1 MWKKSVEL
9 IVGVTLVMTYVSSA
23 EQAILN
29 AKEFQTLCG
38 FVSLT
43 DRISGLL
50 ERMKGK
56 SGVDVLPLQ
65 KKVEDVLFGM
75 GIGDV
80 GKMNWGY
87 YRETD
92 CGQDSGNQQTEGGKA
107 LVKDLVCLCEGTNRQ
122 SSPGGLCYAGNT
134 KQYDFN
140 TWGGSENHRNTWS
153 SLKSECTREHGE
165 GLLAESEFQERKKQ
179 LKERLKE
186 RKDMRTSTREGTFYT
201 YGGNTSNGLQTCS
214 GAKSDNDGICV
225 MYPKESDGD
234 NTSGIEW
241 LNELEGLVKEVEK
254 MNKDESAG
262 GNTKPS
268 TDGQPSIEKKP
279 KSNTKPSTGE
289 NSPAKGLEGPQKDGN
304 PNAQTTTSTE
314 KDATT
319 ARPPEEQKSSSKIIL
334 QFLWIFLFWLFV

>member
-9 IVGVTLVMTYVSSA
+9 AVGVTLVMTYVSSV

-43 DRISGLL
+43 ERISGLL
-50 ERMKGK
+50 DMKGN
-56 SGVDVLPLQ
+56 SGVDVLLLQ
-65 KKVEDVLFGM
+65 KKVKDILFGT

-80 GKMNWGY
+80 NKMSWQL
-87 YRETD
+87 YRQLD
-92 CGQDSGNQQTEGGKA
+92 CGQDSWPPRTRGGEA
-107 LVKDLVCLCEGTNRQ
+107 LARDLICLCEGTYQQ
-122 SSPGGLCYAGNT
+122 SPAGGLCYAGNI

-140 TWGGSENHRNTWS
+140 TWGRSENHRNTWS

-165 GLLAESEFQERKKQ
+165 GLLAEGELQEMKKQ

-186 RKDMRTSTREGTFYT
+186 RKDMRTSAREGTFYT
-201 YGGNTSNGLQTCS
+201 YGGGKEYGLHVCDGYPTDSN
-214 GAKSDNDGICV
+214 GICV
-225 MYPKESDGD
+225 LYPKGSDGD
-234 NTSGIEW
+234 NASGIEW
-241 LNELEGLVKEVEK
+241 LNKLEDLVKKVEK

-268 TDGQPSIEKKP
+268 TDGKPSMEKKP

-319 ARPPEEQKSSSKIIL
+319 TRPPEEQKSSSKIIL
-334 QFLWIFLFWLFV
+334 QFVWIFLFWLFV

>member
-9 IVGVTLVMTYVSSA
+9 IVGVTLVMTCVSSA

-43 DRISGLL
+43 ERISGLL
-50 ERMKGK
+50 DMKGN
-56 SGVDVLPLQ
+56 SGVDVLLLQ
-65 KKVEDVLFGM
+65 KKVKDILFGT

-87 YRETD
+87 YRELD
-92 CGQDSGNQQTEGGKA
+92 CGQDSGNHQTKGGEA
-107 LVKDLVCLCEGTNRQ
+107 LMKDLVCLCEGTDQQ
-122 SSPGGLCYAGNT
+122 SPPGGLCYEGNT
-134 KQYDFN
+134 KKN
-140 TWGGSENHRNTWS
+140 SRGGWNNAEAHRNTWS

-186 RKDMRTSTREGTFYT
+186 RKDMRAGTREGTFYT
-201 YGGNTSNGLQTCS
+201 YGGNTSNGLQTCN
-214 GAKSDNDGICV
+214 GAESENDGICV
-225 MYPKESDGD
+225 LYPRGSNED
-234 NTSGIEW
+234 NASGIEW
-241 LNELEGLVKEVEK
+241 LNKLEDLVREVEE
-254 MNKDESAG
+254 MSKDESKG
-262 GNTKPS
+262 GSTKPS
-268 TDGQPSIEKKP
+268 ADGKPSMEKNPKP
-279 KSNTKPSTGE
+279 NTVPSTGE
-289 NSPAKGLEGPQKDGN
+289 SSPAKGTEGPQKDGN

-314 KDATT
+314 TGATT